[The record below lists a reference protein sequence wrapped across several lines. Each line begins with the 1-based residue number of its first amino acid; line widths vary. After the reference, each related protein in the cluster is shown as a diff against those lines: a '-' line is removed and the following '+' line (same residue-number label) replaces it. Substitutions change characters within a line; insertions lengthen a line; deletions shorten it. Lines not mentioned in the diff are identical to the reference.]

1 MCVRII
7 KTMQKTVL
15 MLTKLD
21 TRKIL
26 VNVQNIQIVESNPD
40 TVIILG
46 GGKKLLVKESLEEI
60 YNMLQEG

>member
-1 MCVRII
+1 
-7 KTMQKTVL
+7 MQKTVL